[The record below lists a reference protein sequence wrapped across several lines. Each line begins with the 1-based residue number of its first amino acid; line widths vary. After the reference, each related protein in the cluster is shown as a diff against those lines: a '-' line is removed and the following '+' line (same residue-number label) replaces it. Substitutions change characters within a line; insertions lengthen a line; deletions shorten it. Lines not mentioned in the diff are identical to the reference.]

1 MDKEIIYINSILNS
15 SREGFTTSEIS
26 KKIFDQYGVKISRTI
41 VKNYL
46 WSYFRD
52 VIEYNSSNYSYILK
66 MDQFLINDINV
77 LYSEN
82 TPRPIGGKIEG
93 AKIIIEIDKDIPLE
107 KYIKAIG
114 IINYR
119 IGKNKNNLDF
129 IKQINRT
136 LEQLNE

>member
-15 SREGFTTSEIS
+15 SDEGFTTSEIS
-26 KKIFDQYGVKISRTI
+26 KKIFEQYGIKISRTI

-52 VIEYNSSNYSYILK
+52 VIEYNSSNYSYTLK
-66 MDQFLINDINV
+66 MDNFLINDINV
-77 LYSEN
+77 ICSTN
-82 TPRPIGGKIEG
+82 TPRAISSKIEG
-93 AKIIIEIDKDIPLE
+93 AEIIIVVDKNVPLE

-114 IINYR
+114 VINYR
-119 IGKNKNNLDF
+119 IGKNKSNLDF